1 MGELSWFTR
10 DMFFMKVAV
19 VYDHKHV
26 RLRKGNKESTGSACV
41 QEHACAALNL
51 RGVECTAVI
60 LLKIDKKNAPKAC
73 T

>member
-1 MGELSWFTR
+1 MGELSGFTR

-26 RLRKGNKESTGSACV
+26 RLRKENKESTGSACK
-41 QEHACAALNL
+41 QDHARAALNL
-51 RGVECTAVI
+51 RGMECTAVI
-60 LLKIDKKNAPKAC
+60 LLTIDGENAPKAC